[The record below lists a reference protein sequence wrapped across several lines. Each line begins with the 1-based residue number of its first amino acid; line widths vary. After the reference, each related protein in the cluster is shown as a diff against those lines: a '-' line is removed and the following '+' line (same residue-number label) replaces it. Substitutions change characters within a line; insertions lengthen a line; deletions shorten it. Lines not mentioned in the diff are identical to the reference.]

1 MRNLI
6 YKEFRLVISPVYFFV
21 TLFGA
26 LLLIPQWVF
35 FVAPMY
41 LFFIAIPN
49 VFQYARAQKDL
60 EFTMLLP
67 VRKGDAAHARIL
79 AIAILEVAQVFVTAI
94 FAALNIALYH
104 TPNFFID
111 PNVAYVGCVFAMFG
125 VFNIL
130 FFPMLYKT
138 AYKLAVPLI
147 VSLAGILIFSFGI
160 ELLVVSVPA
169 ATRVLDG
176 ISRDALIGQIP
187 VLLSGIAAFALLTWL
202 SIRISVSRFERV
214 NL

>member
-6 YKEFRLVISPVYFFV
+6 YKEFRLVISPVYFLI

-49 VFQYARAQKDL
+49 IFQYARAQKDL

-67 VRKGDAAHARIL
+67 VRKGDIGAR
-79 AIAILEVAQVFVTAI
+79 AEYWQSPILEVAQGVVVTAI

-111 PNVAYVGCVFAMFG
+111 PNTAYVGCVFAMFG

-138 AYKLAVPLI
+138 AI
-147 VSLAGILIFSFGI
+147 
-160 ELLVVSVPA
+160 
-169 ATRVLDG
+169 
-176 ISRDALIGQIP
+176 
-187 VLLSGIAAFALLTWL
+187 
-202 SIRISVSRFERV
+202 
-214 NL
+214 